1 VVKSS
6 LIVGLD
12 NRRVARAGEDGDIEA
27 AREYELP
34 LHQLGSGSGSD
45 DDDGNE
51 VGVVRRSSNGS
62 LDIMDRDLNSGRR
75 LV

>member
-1 VVKSS
+1 VRTG

-12 NRRVARAGEDGDIEA
+12 NRHVARTGEYGDIEA

-34 LHQLGSGSGSD
+34 HHQLGTGSGSD
-45 DDDGNE
+45 DDGDNE
-51 VGVVRRSSNGS
+51 SEVARKSSNES
-62 LDIMDRDLNSGRR
+62 LDIMDRDLTSGRR